1 MEHSDHE
8 LKSSLD
14 CIGFIQP
21 NPFGVKEH
29 IQSIN
34 KNFIFMLTSFIHS
47 HIYEKMKLKSKS
59 PLLNTIISKVDDLL
73 SKIPSLDQAGAALED
88 SLDFDQH
95 VDSIKELQLK
105 DETGTN
111 LHPFTTYVASRL
123 VYDELAARRDEK
135 NNWKEE

>member
-14 CIGFIQP
+14 CIGAIHP

-29 IQSIN
+29 IHIIN
-34 KNFIFMLTSFIHS
+34 KNFIFMLTVSIHS

-73 SKIPSLDQAGAALED
+73 SKIPSLDQAGGSLED
-88 SLDFDQH
+88 SLDFDQY

-111 LHPFTTYVASRL
+111 LHPFSTYVASRL

-135 NNWKEE
+135 NNWREE

>member
-1 MEHSDHE
+1 
-8 LKSSLD
+8 
-14 CIGFIQP
+14 
-21 NPFGVKEH
+21 
-29 IQSIN
+29 
-34 KNFIFMLTSFIHS
+34 
-47 HIYEKMKLKSKS
+47 MKLKSKS
-59 PLLNTIISKVDDLL
+59 PLFNTIISKVDDLL
-73 SKIPSLDQAGAALED
+73 SKLPSLDQAGGALED
-88 SLDFDQH
+88 SLDFDQY

>member
-1 MEHSDHE
+1 
-8 LKSSLD
+8 
-14 CIGFIQP
+14 
-21 NPFGVKEH
+21 
-29 IQSIN
+29 
-34 KNFIFMLTSFIHS
+34 
-47 HIYEKMKLKSKS
+47 MKLKSKS
-59 PLLNTIISKVDDLL
+59 PLLNTIIRTVPDQL
-73 SKIPSLDQAGAALED
+73 SKIPTLDQSGGALED
-88 SLDFDQH
+88 SLDFDQY